1 MYYMPLLFLILISSF
16 NYINLQAN
24 DDKFKCKKED
34 VNREIEIG
42 DEVTL
47 CIHSKELNQKIAYKL
62 KVDKYSIITIKGGF
76 EKLIPNMPDEDS
88 KSKETDSM
96 RLRNLIYDSNVEDK
110 RDNLGEKG
118 ENKDKENN
126 EETLFDDNEN
136 NDNSRLL
143 TLEEEKKEEE
153 EEKEEEEKEKEGEGE
168 GEGEEDEKGEEEEE
182 KDENVAKVI
191 AQIGDKMTQYPSVSV
206 IFIIFIYFI
215 FRYIVKKMKQ
225 QKKYLLYLVLLLK

>member
-1 MYYMPLLFLILISSF
+1 MYYILIIFLILISSF
-16 NYINLQAN
+16 NCVNIEGNE
-24 DDKFKCKKED
+24 FKCKNED
-34 VNREIEIG
+34 INREIEIG

-47 CIHSKELNQKIAYKL
+47 CIHSLGLNKKIAYKL

-136 NDNSRLL
+136 NDDSRLL

-153 EEKEEEEKEKEGEGE
+153 EEKEKEKEGE

>member
-16 NYINLQAN
+16 NYINLQSN

-76 EKLIPNMPDEDS
+76 EKLIPNMPDEGS

-136 NDNSRLL
+136 NDDSRLL
-143 TLEEEKKEEE
+143 TLEEEKE
-153 EEKEEEEKEKEGEGE
+153 EEEEKEKEKEGE

-215 FRYIVKKMKQ
+215 FRYIVKKIKQ

>member
-1 MYYMPLLFLILISSF
+1 MPLLFLILILSF

-88 KSKETDSM
+88 KSKETDSI

-136 NDNSRLL
+136 NDDSRLL

-153 EEKEEEEKEKEGEGE
+153 EEENEKEGE

>member
-88 KSKETDSM
+88 KSKETDSI

-136 NDNSRLL
+136 NDDSRLL
-143 TLEEEKKEEE
+143 TLEEEK
-153 EEKEEEEKEKEGEGE
+153 EKE

-215 FRYIVKKMKQ
+215 FRYIVKKIKQ

>member
-126 EETLFDDNEN
+126 EETLCDDNEN
-136 NDNSRLL
+136 NDDSRLL
-143 TLEEEKKEEE
+143 TLEEEKE
-153 EEKEEEEKEKEGEGE
+153 EEEEKEKEKE

>member
-76 EKLIPNMPDEDS
+76 EKLIPNMPDENS

-110 RDNLGEKG
+110 RDNLGENG

-136 NDNSRLL
+136 NDDSRLL
-143 TLEEEKKEEE
+143 TLEEEKEEEE
-153 EEKEEEEKEKEGEGE
+153 EEKEKEKEKEGEGE
-168 GEGEEDEKGEEEEE
+168 GEKDEKGEEEEE

-206 IFIIFIYFI
+206 I
-215 FRYIVKKMKQ
+215 
-225 QKKYLLYLVLLLK
+225 LLYLFILFLGIL

>member
-136 NDNSRLL
+136 NDDSRLL

-153 EEKEEEEKEKEGEGE
+153 EEENEKEKE

>member
-88 KSKETDSM
+88 KSKETDSI

-136 NDNSRLL
+136 NDDSRLL
-143 TLEEEKKEEE
+143 TLEEEKEEE
-153 EEKEEEEKEKEGEGE
+153 EEKEKE

>member
-136 NDNSRLL
+136 NDDSRLL

-153 EEKEEEEKEKEGEGE
+153 ENEKEKEGE

>member
-1 MYYMPLLFLILISSF
+1 MPLLFLILISSF

-88 KSKETDSM
+88 KSKETDSI

-136 NDNSRLL
+136 NDDSRLL
-143 TLEEEKKEEE
+143 TLEEEKEEE
-153 EEKEEEEKEKEGEGE
+153 EEKEKE

>member
-1 MYYMPLLFLILISSF
+1 MPLLFLILISSF

-136 NDNSRLL
+136 NDDSRLL
-143 TLEEEKKEEE
+143 TLEEEKEE
-153 EEKEEEEKEKEGEGE
+153 EEEEKEKEKEGE

-215 FRYIVKKMKQ
+215 FRYIVKKIKQ

>member
-136 NDNSRLL
+136 NDDSRLL
-143 TLEEEKKEEE
+143 TLEEEKEEE
-153 EEKEEEEKEKEGEGE
+153 EEKEKEKEGEGE
-168 GEGEEDEKGEEEEE
+168 GEGDEKGEEEEE

-215 FRYIVKKMKQ
+215 FRYIVKKIKQ

>member
-1 MYYMPLLFLILISSF
+1 MYFMPLLFLILISSF

-136 NDNSRLL
+136 NDDSRLL

-153 EEKEEEEKEKEGEGE
+153 EEKEKEKEGEGE
-168 GEGEEDEKGEEEEE
+168 GEGEEDEKGEEEE

-206 IFIIFIYFI
+206 IFFIFIYFI

>member
-16 NYINLQAN
+16 NYINLQSN

-136 NDNSRLL
+136 NDDSRLL

-153 EEKEEEEKEKEGEGE
+153 EEENEKEKE

>member
-153 EEKEEEEKEKEGEGE
+153 ENEKEKEGE

>member
-1 MYYMPLLFLILISSF
+1 MPLLFLILISSF

-88 KSKETDSM
+88 KSKETDSI

-136 NDNSRLL
+136 NDDSRLL
-143 TLEEEKKEEE
+143 TLEEEKEEE
-153 EEKEEEEKEKEGEGE
+153 EEKEKE

-215 FRYIVKKMKQ
+215 FSYIIKKRE
-225 QKKYLLYLVLLLK
+225 QKFLLYSVLLLK

>member
-1 MYYMPLLFLILISSF
+1 MPLLFLILISSF

-24 DDKFKCKKED
+24 DDKFKCRKED

-42 DEVTL
+42 DDVTL

-88 KSKETDSM
+88 KSKETDSI

-136 NDNSRLL
+136 NDDSRLL
-143 TLEEEKKEEE
+143 TL
-153 EEKEEEEKEKEGEGE
+153 EGEGE

-225 QKKYLLYLVLLLK
+225 QKKYYLLYLVLLLK

>member
-88 KSKETDSM
+88 KSKETDSI

-136 NDNSRLL
+136 NDDSRLL
-143 TLEEEKKEEE
+143 TLEEEKE
-153 EEKEEEEKEKEGEGE
+153 EEEEKEKEKEGE

>member
-136 NDNSRLL
+136 NDDSRLL

-153 EEKEEEEKEKEGEGE
+153 EKEKEGE

-215 FRYIVKKMKQ
+215 FRYIVKKIKQ

>member
-24 DDKFKCKKED
+24 DNKFKCKKED

-76 EKLIPNMPDEDS
+76 EKLIPNRPDEDS

-136 NDNSRLL
+136 NDDSRLL

-153 EEKEEEEKEKEGEGE
+153 EEKEEEEKEKE

>member
-136 NDNSRLL
+136 NDDSRLL
-143 TLEEEKKEEE
+143 TLEEE
-153 EEKEEEEKEKEGEGE
+153 EKEEEKEKEGEGE

>member
-1 MYYMPLLFLILISSF
+1 MPLLFLILISSF

-136 NDNSRLL
+136 NDDSRLL

-153 EEKEEEEKEKEGEGE
+153 EEKEKEGE

>member
-88 KSKETDSM
+88 KSKETDSI

-136 NDNSRLL
+136 NDDSRLL
-143 TLEEEKKEEE
+143 TLEEEEKEE
-153 EEKEEEEKEKEGEGE
+153 EEEEKEKEGEGE

>member
-136 NDNSRLL
+136 NDDSRLL

-153 EEKEEEEKEKEGEGE
+153 EEEKEGE

>member
-136 NDNSRLL
+136 NDDSRLL

-153 EEKEEEEKEKEGEGE
+153 EEEKEKEKE

>member
-1 MYYMPLLFLILISSF
+1 MYYMTLLFLILISSF

-126 EETLFDDNEN
+126 EETLFDDNEK
-136 NDNSRLL
+136 NDDSRLL
-143 TLEEEKKEEE
+143 TLEEEK
-153 EEKEEEEKEKEGEGE
+153 EKEKEGE

>member
-16 NYINLQAN
+16 NYINLQSN

-88 KSKETDSM
+88 KSKETDSI

-136 NDNSRLL
+136 NDDSRLL
-143 TLEEEKKEEE
+143 TLEEEKEEE
-153 EEKEEEEKEKEGEGE
+153 EEKEKEGE

>member
-136 NDNSRLL
+136 NDDSRLL
-143 TLEEEKKEEE
+143 TIEEEKKEEE
-153 EEKEEEEKEKEGEGE
+153 EEEKEKEKE

>member
-136 NDNSRLL
+136 NDDFRLL

-153 EEKEEEEKEKEGEGE
+153 EEKEKEGE

>member
-88 KSKETDSM
+88 KSKETDSI

-136 NDNSRLL
+136 NDDSRLL

-153 EEKEEEEKEKEGEGE
+153 EEEKEGE

>member
-136 NDNSRLL
+136 NDDSRLL

-153 EEKEEEEKEKEGEGE
+153 EEKEKEGE

>member
-1 MYYMPLLFLILISSF
+1 MPLLFLILISSF

-126 EETLFDDNEN
+126 EEILFDDNEN
-136 NDNSRLL
+136 NDDSRLL

-153 EEKEEEEKEKEGEGE
+153 EEKEKEKE

>member
-136 NDNSRLL
+136 NDDSRLL
-143 TLEEEKKEEE
+143 TLEEEK
-153 EEKEEEEKEKEGEGE
+153 KEEEEKEKEGEGE

-206 IFIIFIYFI
+206 I
-215 FRYIVKKMKQ
+215 
-225 QKKYLLYLVLLLK
+225 LLYLFILFLGIL

>member
-136 NDNSRLL
+136 NDDSRLL
-143 TLEEEKKEEE
+143 TLEEEKE
-153 EEKEEEEKEKEGEGE
+153 EEEEKEKEKE

>member
-136 NDNSRLL
+136 NDDSRLL
-143 TLEEEKKEEE
+143 TLEEEKEEE
-153 EEKEEEEKEKEGEGE
+153 EEKEKEGE

>member
-136 NDNSRLL
+136 NDDSRLL

-153 EEKEEEEKEKEGEGE
+153 EEEKEKEGE

>member
-126 EETLFDDNEN
+126 EETLFDDNEK
-136 NDNSRLL
+136 NDDSRLL
-143 TLEEEKKEEE
+143 TLEEEK
-153 EEKEEEEKEKEGEGE
+153 EKEKEGE

>member
-1 MYYMPLLFLILISSF
+1 MPLLFLILISSF

-47 CIHSKELNQKIAYKL
+47 CIHSIEKNIKIAYKL

-136 NDNSRLL
+136 NDDSRLL

-153 EEKEEEEKEKEGEGE
+153 EENEKEKEKEGEGE
-168 GEGEEDEKGEEEEE
+168 GEGEGDEKGEEEEE